1 MFSGHKHEKEVS
13 PMVKAD
19 IAARSVSSNTETLP
33 DSLFTQHIAALGTTG
48 SGKTTAAKGFAERL
62 MGTGRRICAIDPTG
76 VWWGLRLMADGVG
89 GGYPVVIF
97 GGDHADIPLDEQNG
111 AQLAHIIAAGTF
123 SCVIDTSLMTV
134 GGRTRLFTD
143 FAEALFRANKRPLH
157 LIIDEAH
164 VFAPQGRVPDP
175 QSGRMLHA
183 ANNLVS
189 GGRSRGLRIMLIS
202 QRPAKLHKDSLTQ
215 VETLIAMR
223 LIAPQDR
230 AAVEAWIGE
239 WADPKQGKEIITSLP
254 SLARGE
260 GWVWAPE
267 AGMLERISFPAIKTF
282 DSSRAPE
289 DGEVQNIPG
298 DLAAID
304 INSIRSAL
312 QTSKGTEK
320 AMVIGKLSTAEL
332 DAAENRGFN
341 RGYEKGFKAGRRV
354 ALEQATEALSA
365 LGVKPISIADEQTKA
380 ASRPSG
386 EMRVAINETQQ
397 LAPSKGGAELR
408 VLRVLAARHPARFT
422 KAQWATLARMKRT
435 GGTWANYVS
444 LLRKAG
450 YIDERDDTVGITAP
464 GLVAAGS
471 VERPAPGTVVHQWK
485 EALGS
490 GPAKMI
496 DALIEAY
503 PRQIDRANLADR
515 VNMTATG
522 GTFANYLS
530 LLRTNGLVEVSGRK
544 IKASSTLF
552 VDAGEQAA

>member
-1 MFSGHKHEKEVS
+1 MTT
-13 PMVKAD
+13 AD
-19 IAARSVSSNTETLP
+19 ITPSDESGKLPFEIFSNHLA
-33 DSLFTQHIAALGTTG
+33 ILGKTG

-62 MGTGRRICAIDPTG
+62 MNETRRICAIDPTG
-76 VWWGLRLMADGVG
+76 VWWGLRLKSDGESAA
-89 GGYPVVIF
+89 YPVVIF
-97 GGDHADIPLDEQNG
+97 GGDHADVPLNENAG
-111 AQLAHIIAAGTF
+111 ALLAGVIADGSF
-123 SCVIDTSLMTV
+123 SSVIDTSLMTV
-134 GGRTRLFTD
+134 GGRTKLFTD
-143 FAEALFRANKRPLH
+143 FAEALFRANKKPLH
-157 LIIDEAH
+157 LVIDEAH

-239 WADPKQGKEIITSLP
+239 WAEPKQGKELIASLP
-254 SLARGE
+254 SLSRGD
-260 GWVWAPE
+260 GWVWSPE
-267 AGMLERISFPAIKTF
+267 IGMLERIAFPRISTF

-289 DGEVQNIPG
+289 YGETISAPG
-298 DLAAID
+298 NLAAID
-304 INSIRSAL
+304 IDSIRNLLAVKPDVDKTVGGKAKNGADFSAAL
-312 QTSKGTEK
+312 KQEY
-320 AMVIGKLSTAEL
+320 
-332 DAAENRGFN
+332 DRGF
-341 RGYEKGFKAGRRV
+341 KQGFIAGHEAGRFDSV
-354 ALEQATEALSA
+354 EAIQK
-365 LGVKPISIADEQTKA
+365 LGESGSKKEPQGGPPSLAGPIAITSEPKA
-380 ASRPSG
+380 K
-386 EMRVAINETQQ
+386 
-397 LAPSKGGAELR
+397 LAGGAELR

-450 YIDERDDTVGITAP
+450 YLDESGETI
-464 GLVAAGS
+464 GLTSAGLLAAGPVERPRAGS
-471 VERPAPGTVVHQWK
+471 VIQQWK
-485 EALGS
+485 DALGS
-490 GPAKMI
+490 GPSKMI
-496 DALIEAY
+496 DVLAEVY

-530 LLRTNGLVEVSGRK
+530 LLKTNGLVDVSGRK
-544 IKASSTLF
+544 IKASGALF
-552 VDAGEQAA
+552 VDSEERAA

>member
-1 MFSGHKHEKEVS
+1 MVEVDIPSPDESGKLPFEIFSNHL
-13 PMVKAD
+13 A
-19 IAARSVSSNTETLP
+19 I
-33 DSLFTQHIAALGTTG
+33 LGKTG
-48 SGKTTAAKGFAERL
+48 SGKTTAAKGFTERL
-62 MGTGRRICAIDPTG
+62 MDESRRLCAIDPTG
-76 VWWGLRLMADGVG
+76 VWWGLRLKADGESPA
-89 GGYPVVIF
+89 YPVVIF
-97 GGDHADIPLDEQNG
+97 GGDHADVPLNENAG
-111 AQLAHIIAAGTF
+111 VQLAEIIAGGSF
-123 SCVIDTSLMTV
+123 SSVIDTSLMTV

-143 FAEALFRANKRPLH
+143 FAEALFRANKKSLH
-157 LIIDEAH
+157 LVIDEAH

-239 WADPKQGKEIITSLP
+239 WSEPKDGKGLVASLP

-260 GWVWAPE
+260 GWVWSPE
-267 AGMLERISFPAIKTF
+267 IGMLDRIAFPKIATF

-289 DGEVQNIPG
+289 YGETISAPG
-298 DLAAID
+298 NLSAID
-304 INSIRSAL
+304 IESIRNLLAVKVTT
-312 QTSKGTEK
+312 QKGG
-320 AMVIGKLSTAEL
+320 GKSTVSSTDI
-332 DAAENRGFN
+332 DATAKREYDRGF
-341 RGYEKGFKAGRRV
+341 KVGFIAGRGAGLFDAV
-354 ALEQATEALSA
+354 EAIQKVTQNSPEKPLCQPKLEAVNLM
-365 LGVKPISIADEQTKA
+365 TKA
-380 ASRPSG
+380 ATSSPK
-386 EMRVAINETQQ
+386 IT
-397 LAPSKGGAELR
+397 GGAEMR

-450 YIDERDDTVGITAP
+450 YLDESGETI
-464 GLVAAGS
+464 GLTSAGLSAAGP
-471 VERPAPGTVVHQWK
+471 VERPGAGTVIRQWQD
-485 EALGS
+485 ALGS
-490 GPAKMI
+490 GPSKVI
-496 DALIEAY
+496 DVLVEAY

-530 LLRTNGLVEVSGRK
+530 LLKTNGLVEVSGRK
-544 IKASSTLF
+544 IKASGALF
-552 VDAGEQAA
+552 IDSDEQAA